1 MWHLPNVAG
10 RSLEYF
16 DMEANE
22 KIVDGEE
29 RARLLRHSVSQ
40 DTMWHGAA
48 QTIEVTGK
56 KVVSS

>member
-1 MWHLPNVAG
+1 MAG

-48 QTIEVTGK
+48 QTTAAVRTAPAW
-56 KVVSS
+56 VLPLL